1 MLKRDYGLDRCRD
14 HGEDGFGRWV
24 GWGIVAHNL
33 AQIAR
38 TVAARSAQPTRRA
51 A

>member
-1 MLKRDYGLDRCRD
+1 MQRDYGLDRCRE
-14 HGEDGFGRWV
+14 HGEAGMGRWV
-24 GWGIVAHNL
+24 GWGIVTHNL

-38 TVAARSAQPTRRA
+38 TVARRPARPARRA